1 MVLTYVIFTLHYK
14 VTMRLSSMVVLVLMI
29 QTCIESLAI
38 ILPFIYP
45 DCITGLTSSQTDRD
59 RLVDFSPLSS
69 PLYPVQIL
77 QISFISSDEDAGFV
91 N

>member
-1 MVLTYVIFTLHYK
+1 
-14 VTMRLSSMVVLVLMI
+14 MVVLVLMI

-45 DCITGLTSSQTDRD
+45 DCITGLTSSQTEMD

-69 PLYPVQIL
+69 PLSTLFKYFKYHLFHLTRMRVL
-77 QISFISSDEDAGFV
+77 
-91 N
+91 